1 MINPNYN
8 IVLEHLF
15 GPRELGNSVYPQTNK
30 ALPTY
35 PSQHTV
41 CIAKLFS
48 RCGAVDYSLAPT
60 SQRADKLEYLTAK
73 AMLSEVAVEVP
84 SVDTIMTEKKRLV
97 KPDHALLQVKKQQGL
112 NMS

>member
-35 PSQHTV
+35 PSLHTV

-48 RCGAVDYSLAPT
+48 RSGALAPT

-73 AMLSEVAVEVP
+73 AMQSEVAVEVP

-112 NMS
+112 KIP